1 MSDRKG
7 CRSARASG
15 RVGRRTGDRSARG
28 PVRGGALPGAP
39 ECAECADGRGVGRRI
54 GRRPVGAGLG
64 LLAGAL
70 HAGGHRPGGAGAVH
84 RPAPAAVLERARRA
98 RRAPVTGAA
107 RVGHRQRRGEG
118 AALRPRPYWYD
129 PGIRPL
135 ATEST
140 FGAPSGHAQ
149 LSTTFWGYLAAQS
162 ARRAV
167 WAGAAVLVA
176 LICLSRLYLGV
187 HFFTD
192 IALGLA
198 LGALLL
204 WLALRYEDALL
215 RRWRALSLPVQLLLA
230 AVLSTAPVAL
240 VAAYQAVLRAGWS
253 VPEEWAGAVP
263 PDVAGEALAHTAA
276 LGGGLLGAVA
286 GFTVLDRRG
295 WYSAD
300 GSLITRAARYVT
312 GITGVLVIWAV
323 VRLAVPET
331 AGAVGEYI
339 GYLLISL
346 WAALGAPELF
356 VRLRMADRP
365 DRDRAGAHA

>member
-1 MSDRKG
+1 T
-7 CRSARASG
+7 AL
-15 RVGRRTGDRSARG
+15 
-28 PVRGGALPGAP
+28 GAQALFIALLPLLFWS
-39 ECAECADGRGVGRRI
+39 VH
-54 GRRPVGAGLG
+54 AGLG
-64 LLAGAL
+64 ARLSLALLGSATVNAVVKAL
-70 HAGGHRPGGAGAVH
+70 LYA
-84 RPAPAAVLERARRA
+84 
-98 RRAPVTGAA
+98 
-107 RVGHRQRRGEG
+107 
-118 AALRPRPYWYD
+118 PRPYWYD

-312 GITGVLVIWAV
+312 GITGVLVCWAG
-323 VRLAVPET
+323 VRPGGPE
-331 AGAVGEYI
+331 
-339 GYLLISL
+339 
-346 WAALGAPELF
+346 
-356 VRLRMADRP
+356 
-365 DRDRAGAHA
+365 RAGAGGPCLGTPPAPRR

>member
-1 MSDRKG
+1 ARKRNRRRG
-7 CRSARASG
+7 GRESVDDLGFLGTAWSGTGARQGRRDGALQATVGRCRIGRAAGARGRPAGSGGGRETGPPGARCGAVRSRAPRSARSVRMDVVWGAESG
-15 RVGRRTGDRSARG
+15 A
-28 PVRGGALPGAP
+28 VRWVQGWGSWLEPFMQAVTALGAQALFIALLPLLFWS
-39 ECAECADGRGVGRRI
+39 VH
-54 GRRPVGAGLG
+54 AGLG
-64 LLAGAL
+64 ARLSLALLGSATVNAVVKAL
-70 HAGGHRPGGAGAVH
+70 LYA
-84 RPAPAAVLERARRA
+84 
-98 RRAPVTGAA
+98 
-107 RVGHRQRRGEG
+107 
-118 AALRPRPYWYD
+118 PRPYWYD

-204 WLALRYEDALL
+204 WLARRYEDALL

-230 AVLSTAPVAL
+230 AVLSTGPVAP

-263 PDVAGEALAHTAA
+263 PDVAGEALAHPAA
-276 LGGGLLGAVA
+276 LGGGLLGGVA
-286 GFTVLDRRG
+286 G
-295 WYSAD
+295 
-300 GSLITRAARYVT
+300 
-312 GITGVLVIWAV
+312 
-323 VRLAVPET
+323 
-331 AGAVGEYI
+331 
-339 GYLLISL
+339 
-346 WAALGAPELF
+346 
-356 VRLRMADRP
+356 
-365 DRDRAGAHA
+365 